1 MPDLVEAERWYID
14 VLGAELVARRGWGGE
29 TAHPVPQHV
38 DIRIGG
44 DVLSLFLGDSI
55 TGATGVPRH
64 FHYAFTCGSL
74 DELEQWQAH
83 LRAKGVRLRNNGAV
97 HGHPGSGAISLY
109 FEDPWGAKL
118 EITTWVQDYA
128 TATAEVA
135 KRGGVIDGRPRCRR
149 PPPRALVA
157 TVQATVRAEYGPI
170 PGVALGEYRP
180 SASPHHIAH
189 PRMIAWGDNHATA

>member
-1 MPDLVEAERWYID
+1 MAVDTPHIVAPPLEAIPVPETSAPLRLGGWDHIGFSVPDLVEAERWYID
-14 VLGAELVARRGWGGE
+14 VLGAELVGRRGWGGE

-38 DIRIGG
+38 DIRIGS
-44 DVLSLFLGDSI
+44 DVLSLFLGDPI

-64 FHYAFTCGSL
+64 YHYAFTCANL

-83 LRAKGVRLRNNGAV
+83 LRAKNVKLRNNGAV

-135 KRGGVIDGRPRCRR
+135 KRGGVIMGAPDAGGHRPAR
-149 PPPRALVA
+149 
-157 TVQATVRAEYGPI
+157 
-170 PGVALGEYRP
+170 
-180 SASPHHIAH
+180 
-189 PRMIAWGDNHATA
+189 